1 MIKTGVPIN
10 RRFMR
15 IVVMSCQRWAGM
27 VNAAAELPARNFRP
41 AVKTAPMLQDRR
53 RTQRHSVGC
62 AAKIRFNAS
71 SQTRD
76 CIVSDLSEDGVRLV
90 AAGIEMPEEFVL
102 LLDGDAGRTAGRTC
116 RVVWRLDD
124 EIGAEF
130 TDSAE
135 EGWLRMALD
144 RLTQATR

>member
-1 MIKTGVPIN
+1 ML
-10 RRFMR
+10 R
-15 IVVMSCQRWAGM
+15 
-27 VNAAAELPARNFRP
+27 RNFRP
-41 AVKTAPMLQDRR
+41 DVKTALMLQDRR

-62 AAKIRFNAS
+62 AAKIRFDAT

-90 AAGIEMPEEFVL
+90 AVGIEIPEEFVL
-102 LLDGDAGRTAGRTC
+102 LLDGDAGRTC
-116 RVVWRLDD
+116 RLVWRLDD

-144 RLTQATR
+144 RLMQAAR